1 MSILTNMRLRTQL
14 PSCGKRNWSA
24 TRPSRRLNRMLFWP
38 IVDAIVGLEMSSQV
52 LDFDPE
58 KKRPHLAQS
67 TTEGLLS
74 SVFFEAVP
82 DAMVAVDVA
91 GTIVQANSQTER
103 LFGYTQGELIGQSVE
118 ILVPVGHRK
127 QHHLHREKF
136 RRQPATRRM
145 AAALDLRGRRKDGSE
160 FPVEIS
166 LSPVPTKDGMLVLSA
181 IRDISDHKRIEEQ
194 LQKAHEELA
203 ASKDRQL
210 QESENR
216 LALIVDSSQ
225 DAIIGKDL
233 DGTITHWNKGAEQIY
248 GHTAAE
254 VIGKPIT
261 ILAPRDRPDEIPEI
275 LAKIRRGELVE
286 YFETVRMTKDGRRLN
301 VSISVSPIRDAG
313 GEIIGASAIARDVTG
328 QRRAEELLRQSQK
341 MEAIGRL
348 AGGVAHD
355 FNNVLGIVTACC
367 ELLRS
372 RVEPNGLT
380 QYIENIRQAVKRG
393 ASLTR
398 QLLAFSRRQTSLQP
412 RVLDLKEHLKEVVKL
427 LQPLM
432 GDDVQILLREGAAQA
447 VIEADPSQ
455 LDQVVLNIAV
465 NARDAMPKG
474 GKLILETSVQEFDE
488 ALAQRHPPMKPGTYV
503 LLAISDTGCG
513 MDAETLSH
521 IFEPFFTTK
530 ETGKGTGLGLATV
543 YGIVQQSGGHILVYS
558 EVGQG
563 TTIKIFLPS
572 AGHKLGIGVMPEAEA
587 LPQKVTGKT
596 VLLVEDDPL
605 MRTLMRQM
613 LEEHGYSVLE
623 ASDGASALDL
633 VGSAVAPIDVAVTDV
648 VMRGMSGPE
657 LALHLMDSRPTI
669 KVVYMSGYTGE
680 LIAQNSAASRG
691 TPLLE
696 KPFTK
701 AALLNTIHAA
711 LE

>member
-1 MSILTNMRLRTQL
+1 M
-14 PSCGKRNWSA
+14 PA
-24 TRPSRRLNRMLFWP
+24 
-38 IVDAIVGLEMSSQV
+38 QV
-52 LDFDPE
+52 HDFDPE
-58 KKRPHLAQS
+58 KKRPHLVQS
-67 TTEGLLS
+67 TTEALLS
-74 SVFFEAVP
+74 PVFFEAVP
-82 DAMVAVDVA
+82 DAMAAVDEE
-91 GTIVQANSQTER
+91 GTIVQVNSQTER
-103 LFGYTQGELIGQSVE
+103 LFGYTQGELIGQNVD
-118 ILVPVGHRK
+118 ILVPIGHRK

-145 AAALDLRGRRKDGSE
+145 GAALDLRGRRKDGSE

-181 IRDISDHKRIEEQ
+181 IRDVSDRKRIEEQ

-210 QESENR
+210 RESQSR

-233 DGTITHWNKGAEQIY
+233 DGTITHWNKAAEQIY
-248 GHTAAE
+248 GYTAAE
-254 VIGKPIT
+254 VVGKPIS
-261 ILAPRDRPDEIPEI
+261 ILAPKDRPDEIPAI
-275 LAKIRRGELVE
+275 LAKMRRGELVE
-286 YFETVRMTKDGRRLN
+286 YFETARMTKDGRRLN
-301 VSISVSPIRDAG
+301 ASISVSPIRNANG
-313 GEIIGASAIARDVTG
+313 AIIGASAIARDVTG
-328 QRRAEELLRQSQK
+328 QRRAEELLRQAQK

-372 RVEPNGLT
+372 RIEPNGLS

-398 QLLAFSRRQTSLQP
+398 QLLTFSRRQTSLQP
-412 RVLDLKEHLKEVVKL
+412 RVLDLNEALKEVVKL

-432 GDDVQILLREGAAQA
+432 GDDVHIVLREGTGQA

-465 NARDAMPKG
+465 NARDAMAKG

-488 ALAQRHPPMKPGTYV
+488 ALAQRHPPMKPGMYV
-503 LLAISDTGCG
+503 VLAISDTGCG
-513 MDAETLSH
+513 MDADTLSH

-530 ETGKGTGLGLATV
+530 GTGKGTGLGLATV
-543 YGIVQQSGGHILVYS
+543 YGIVQQTGGHILVYS

-563 TTIKIFLPS
+563 TTVKIFLPS
-572 AGHKLGIGVMPEAEA
+572 AGHKLGIGLNPEAEA
-587 LPQKVTGKT
+587 LPPKAAGKT
-596 VLLVEDDPL
+596 ILLVEDDPL
-605 MRTLMRQM
+605 MRSLTRQM
-613 LEEHGYSVLE
+613 LEDHGYGVLE
-623 ASDGASALDL
+623 APDGSSALEL
-633 VGSAVAPIDVAVTDV
+633 ASSAVAPIDVALTDV

-657 LALHLMDSRPTI
+657 LALQLMDSYPAI

-680 LIAQNSAASRG
+680 LIAQSSGAGRG
-691 TPLLE
+691 NVLLE

-711 LE
+711 LG